1 LLLPSSLA
9 SHPLFLFLFS
19 FAFACFK
26 GKSKGRSL
34 AKARGSLEEAR
45 VQIRI
50 KRGAEEGRQE
60 VT

>member
-1 LLLPSSLA
+1 
-9 SHPLFLFLFS
+9 LFLFLFS